1 MLVSVSTAEGRN
13 ARMMSKDHTTVMFRR
28 DSQQYAISISPE
40 NGVTR
45 HNDARKARVN
55 SKNVIGSTR
64 MPVMVNEFEIGVKIG
79 AKTKKTVRRGYFEKN
94 GPKRFQTMML
104 VAVGHSFYRR
114 TRQ

>member
-28 DSQQYAISISPE
+28 DSQQYAMSISPE
-40 NGVTR
+40 NGVTQ

-64 MPVMVNEFEIGVKIG
+64 MPVMVGEFS
-79 AKTKKTVRRGYFEKN
+79 
-94 GPKRFQTMML
+94 FQTMML
-104 VAVGHSFYRR
+104 VAVGHSFYWR
-114 TRQ
+114 TR